1 MATEEEIQKR
11 IDEAVTIA
19 REQQARA
26 DFGRTW
32 FAAALSYTAKLV
44 QSGELPA
51 EAHNMGLICYNQFMG
66 LPATPEPQKPD
77 ETPA

>member
-1 MATEEEIQKR
+1 MS
-11 IDEAVTIA
+11 
-19 REQQARA
+19 

-66 LPATPEPQKPD
+66 VPANPEQPKTD
-77 ETPA
+77 EVPPA